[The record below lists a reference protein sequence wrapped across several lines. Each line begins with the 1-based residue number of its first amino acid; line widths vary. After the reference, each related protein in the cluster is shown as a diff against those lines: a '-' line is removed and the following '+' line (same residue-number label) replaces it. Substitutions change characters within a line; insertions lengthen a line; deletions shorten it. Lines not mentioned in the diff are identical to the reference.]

1 VQLKWLEDFVALA
14 TEKSFSRA
22 AAQRNVTH
30 PAFGRRI
37 RALESWAGAALV
49 ERGRQPVALTKEGQL
64 LLAAVRQGLSSLQQ
78 VRQTI
83 RLAQGGR
90 EHLVIATGRTLSRI
104 LLPELLA
111 RFLVDKEH
119 PATTVRVHSGSLH
132 DAAAL
137 LEAGDADLLLCFAQ
151 PEIPLVLDLARFVH
165 LEVRVERLV
174 PVSRPTAPG
183 RPAFALTAGSRKAVP
198 VIAFSSTLAMGRA
211 VELHLAHVG
220 ARLKLHRVMEI
231 DFAEAAREFAL
242 RGIGIA
248 WLPQTLV
255 ETDLRRGEL
264 CLAGGAQ
271 HAIELPIRMYR
282 PSRWSKPAAERFGA
296 LLAAGQSA

>member
-14 TEKSFSRA
+14 AEKSFSRA

-37 RALESWAGAALV
+37 RSLESWAGAALI
-49 ERGRQPVALTKEGQL
+49 EHGRQPVTLTREGRL
-64 LLAAVRQGLSSLQQ
+64 LLDAARQGLSSLQQ

-111 RFLVDKEH
+111 RFLAQHDA
-119 PATTVRVHSGSLH
+119 PATTVRVHSQSLH
-132 DAAAL
+132 DAAAM

-165 LEVRVERLV
+165 VEVRIERLV
-174 PVSRPTAPG
+174 PVSRPAAPG
-183 RPAFALTAGSRKAVP
+183 RPAFALTASSRKAVP
-198 VIAFSSTLAMGRA
+198 FIAFSSTLAMGRA
-211 VELHLAHVG
+211 VELHLAHAG

-248 WLPQTLV
+248 WLPHTLV
-255 ETDLRRGEL
+255 EADLRRGEL
-264 CLAGGAQ
+264 CLAGGAA
-271 HAIELPIRMYR
+271 HAIDLPIRMYR
-282 PSRWSKPAAERFGA
+282 PSRWSTPAAARFGA
-296 LLAAGQSA
+296 LLEADRPA